1 MRDIY
6 IFNITSRS
14 IRYGIGTYIR
24 QLIRCIKHNNM
35 RAHYVLISDEVKE
48 FEVKE
53 RAGVRY
59 FNIPLPIHRG
69 NSMHALAKTEE
80 SLVYLLQE
88 YIVDDENNIFHF
100 NIMRQESLI
109 TRMRKQYKGKFILTV
124 HYTDWSFE
132 LLGDRKKLMQ
142 IIHKQSNQ
150 INFRESFV
158 AKSFEKDKRVLNEHV
173 DRVVA
178 IAQHSYD
185 DITGMYGVDP
195 KKVTL
200 INNALPD
207 KCKYKRDRNEM
218 RTRYRIAPDENV
230 VIFAGRL
237 DEVKGIQILIHA
249 FGLFLNRFPNS
260 RLIIAGEGDYQPLF
274 SSATNNWSK
283 ITFTGYIDQKT
294 LYDLYTIADI
304 GVVPSLHE
312 EFGYVA
318 IEMMMHRLPV
328 VVNATTGLAEIIDHE
343 VNGLHVT
350 LKRGKH
356 NIAYSAKVLTEALVR
371 LTELPQLRA
380 NMGKMARK
388 KYLACYSTPLFNEKM
403 SLLYKTL

>member
-1 MRDIY
+1 MRNIY
-6 IFNITSRS
+6 IFNMTSRS

-24 QLIRCIKHNNM
+24 QLIRCAEYTDMKV
-35 RAHYVLISDEVKE
+35 HYVLISDEVKE
-48 FEVKE
+48 FEIKE
-53 RAGVRY
+53 SAGVRC
-59 FNIPLPIHRG
+59 FSIPLPLHHG

-80 SLVYLLQE
+80 SLAYLLRE

-132 LLGDRKKLMQ
+132 LLGDRKKLLQ
-142 IIHKQSNQ
+142 ILRKKSNQ
-150 INFRESFV
+150 MNFRESFI

-173 DRVVA
+173 DRIVA

-185 DITGMYGVDP
+185 DITGIYGTNP
-195 KKVTL
+195 KKVAL

-207 KCKYKRDRNEM
+207 KCKYKRDRNEI
-218 RTRYRIAPDENV
+218 RSRYRITPEENV

-237 DEVKGIQILIHA
+237 DEVKGIQILIQA
-249 FGLFLNRFPNS
+249 FGIFLNRFSNS
-260 RLIIAGEGDYQPLF
+260 RLIVAGEGDYQPLF
-274 SSATNNWSK
+274 SLAASIWSK
-283 ITFTGYIDQKT
+283 VTFTGYINQKV

-328 VVNATTGLAEIIDHE
+328 IVNATTGLAEIVDHE

-356 NIAYSAKVLTEALVR
+356 NLGYSAKVLAEALVR
-371 LTELPQLRA
+371 LTESPQLRA
-380 NMGKMARK
+380 DMGKKARK
-388 KYLACYSTPLFNEKM
+388 KYLVRYSTPLFNEKM